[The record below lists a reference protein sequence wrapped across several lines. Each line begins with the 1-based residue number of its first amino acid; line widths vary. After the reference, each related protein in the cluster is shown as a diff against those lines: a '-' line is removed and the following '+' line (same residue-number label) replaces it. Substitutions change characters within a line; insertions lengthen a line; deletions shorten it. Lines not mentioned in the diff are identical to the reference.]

1 MRGRFLYREKKRSY
15 EEYEEMRKMKIMKK
29 KKKWLVIVGKK

>member
-15 EEYEEMRKMKIMKK
+15 KEYKEMRKMKIMKK
-29 KKKWLVIVGKK
+29 KKKWLVTVGKK

>member
-15 EEYEEMRKMKIMKK
+15 EEYEEMRKKTIMKK
-29 KKKWLVIVGKK
+29 KRKWLVTVGKK